1 MLMDH
6 IRIERLK
13 IFAHH
18 GVFEHE
24 TVNGQNFYINA
35 KLYLDTECAGIS
47 DDLDQSVDY
56 SRVCRLIETVM
67 TRRSYR
73 LIEAA
78 AQAVAAAILQEY
90 ERVQSVEIE
99 LCKPEAPI
107 GMEFGNVS
115 VTIKRTWHTALI
127 ALGSN
132 LGDSRRLIGEALETL
147 RISDG
152 IKDLRASS
160 LIVTKP
166 YGYTEQADFLNGAAL
181 CRTLLSPQALLR
193 LLQSIEQR
201 AGRVRDI
208 HWGPRTLDLD
218 LIFYDDAIIR
228 TPALTVPH
236 PDMHNRDFVL
246 MPASE
251 LMPDYVHPVLGKTV
265 RQLLERLETHAVHDR
280 GV

>member
-1 MLMDH
+1 MDH
-6 IRIERLK
+6 ITIEKLK

-24 TVNGQNFYINA
+24 TVNGQNFYVNA
-35 KLYLDTECAGIS
+35 KLYLDTEYAGIS
-47 DDLDQSVDY
+47 DDLDRSVDY
-56 SRVCRLIETVM
+56 SQVCRLIETVM
-67 TRRSYR
+67 TRRNYR

-78 AQAVAAAILQEY
+78 AQAIAAAILREY
-90 ERVQSVEIE
+90 ALVESVEIE

-107 GMEFGNVS
+107 GMEFGSVS
-115 VTIKRTWHTALI
+115 VTIRRAWHTALI

-132 LGDSRRLIGEALETL
+132 MGDSRRLIGDALETL
-147 RISDG
+147 RASND
-152 IKDLRASS
+152 IKELRSSS

-166 YGYTEQADFLNGAAL
+166 YGYTEQADFLNGAVL

-193 LLQSIEQR
+193 FLQSVEQD
-201 AGRVRDI
+201 AGRVREI

-228 TPALTVPH
+228 TPTLTVPH

-246 MPASE
+246 RPASE
-251 LMPDYVHPVLGKTV
+251 LMPEYVHPVLGVTV
-265 RQLLERLETHAVHDR
+265 QQLLERLETHAVHDR

>member
-1 MLMDH
+1 MDH
-6 IRIERLK
+6 ITIEKLK

-24 TVNGQNFYINA
+24 TVNGQNFYVNA
-35 KLYLDTECAGIS
+35 KLYLDTEYAGIS
-47 DDLDQSVDY
+47 DDLDRSVDY
-56 SRVCRLIETVM
+56 GQVCRLIETVM
-67 TRRSYR
+67 TRRNYQ

-78 AQAVAAAILQEY
+78 AQAIAAAILQEY
-90 ERVQSVEIE
+90 ALVQSVEIE

-107 GMEFGNVS
+107 GMEFGSVS
-115 VTIKRTWHTALI
+115 VTIRRAWHTALI

-132 LGDSRRLIGEALETL
+132 MGDSRRLIGDALETL
-147 RISDG
+147 RASEY
-152 IKDLRASS
+152 IKELRSSS

-193 LLQSIEQR
+193 LLQSVEQN

-218 LIFYDDAIIR
+218 LIFYDDAVIR
-228 TPALTVPH
+228 TPTLTVPH

-246 MPASE
+246 RPASE
-251 LMPDYVHPVLGKTV
+251 LMPEYVHPVLDETV
-265 RQLLERLETHAVHDR
+265 QQLLERLETNAVHDR

>member
-1 MLMDH
+1 MDH
-6 IRIERLK
+6 ITIEKLK

-24 TVNGQNFYINA
+24 TVNGQNFYVNA
-35 KLYLDTECAGIS
+35 KLYLDTEYAGIS
-47 DDLDQSVDY
+47 DDLDRSVDY
-56 SRVCRLIETVM
+56 SQVCRLIETVM
-67 TRRSYR
+67 TRRNYQ

-78 AQAVAAAILQEY
+78 AQAIAAAILQEY
-90 ERVQSVEIE
+90 ALVESVEIE

-115 VTIKRTWHTALI
+115 VTIRRAWHTALI

-132 LGDSRRLIGEALETL
+132 MGDSRRLIGDALETL
-147 RISDG
+147 RASEY
-152 IKDLRASS
+152 IKELRSSS

-193 LLQSIEQR
+193 LLQSVEQN

-218 LIFYDDAIIR
+218 LIFYDDAVIR
-228 TPALTVPH
+228 TPTLTVPH

-246 MPASE
+246 RPASE
-251 LMPDYVHPVLGKTV
+251 LMPEYVHPVLGETV
-265 RQLLERLETHAVHDR
+265 QQLLERLETNAVHDR